1 MIRSRRVTVWFLLSA
16 LVLAQA
22 LGLMHRA
29 VHLPHG
35 QAHAQEHTLH
45 EHTPHEHGWVAELFA
60 GHDDDST
67 CRLFDPLNLEGAACV
82 PAVVLPALAAL
93 FFLETLQGDFVARWA
108 ALFDARGPPSRS

>member
-1 MIRSRRVTVWFLLSA
+1 MIRSRRVIVWFLLSA

-35 QAHAQEHTLH
+35 QAHAQEHTPH
-45 EHTPHEHGWVAELFA
+45 EHEHGWVAELFA

-82 PAVVLPALAAL
+82 PTVVLPALAAL